1 MLLGLGVVKS
11 AVEIFQK
18 LHSWEDLAVCYQTLG
33 WYAKVRDMETLV
45 RRKIKIDIAAAFS
58 SAPPLIHYRVL
69 PQNSVRNIEDE
80 SSMLL
85 FL

>member
-45 RRKIKIDIAAAFS
+45 RRKIKVDIAYRTAAALGG
-58 SAPPLIHYRVL
+58 APLLIHYCVL
-69 PQNSVRNIEDE
+69 P
-80 SSMLL
+80 
-85 FL
+85 